1 MKQKLKHIR
10 TKISNNS
17 KVIEN
22 YFFMTSLPLISSAFG
37 ILLYPYLIRTL
48 GSEAYGLYVFLLAI
62 VAYFIDL
69 IAFGF
74 QLSGLKLISD
84 NLNDNKQKSV
94 ILSGIISAK
103 VYLAFFSV
111 LIITP
116 LIFFSKQ
123 LNEHRLL
130 LSIIFAQI
138 IAEIIFPQWYFRAI
152 QQMKVVTLYQLSFRI
167 ASVPFILLFIK
178 NPNDLIIYAIISTLS
193 IILPAALLLY
203 YLVKKEKLHL
213 KIVCL
218 KSTIQFLRES
228 FPVFISI
235 FMDTIKQESITL
247 IIGLLFGMR
256 EVALFD
262 LAKKII
268 LLPRMMLSNINIS
281 IFPKLRKSPTSENI
295 RRIIRYEWF
304 TGLFT
309 VAGITILGY
318 PAIYLL
324 GGQNMLDAYPIAIL
338 MSFTLLAWLI
348 VGAYIYHIFI
358 PNKLNYYITM
368 NQAISLVSF
377 VFFLIPGYILLPG
390 IYAVIIP
397 LVLSTFVEIYYSRT
411 IVYKKGYL

>member
-218 KSTIQFLRES
+218 KNTIQFLRES

-348 VGAYIYHIFI
+348 AGAYIYHIFI

-390 IYAVIIP
+390 IYAVVIP

>member
-218 KSTIQFLRES
+218 KNTIQFLRES

-281 IFPKLRKSPTSENI
+281 IFPKLRKNPTSENI

-390 IYAVIIP
+390 IYTVVIP

>member
-152 QQMKVVTLYQLSFRI
+152 QQMKVVTWYQLSFRI

-193 IILPAALLLY
+193 IILPAA
-203 YLVKKEKLHL
+203 
-213 KIVCL
+213 
-218 KSTIQFLRES
+218 
-228 FPVFISI
+228 
-235 FMDTIKQESITL
+235 
-247 IIGLLFGMR
+247 
-256 EVALFD
+256 
-262 LAKKII
+262 
-268 LLPRMMLSNINIS
+268 
-281 IFPKLRKSPTSENI
+281 
-295 RRIIRYEWF
+295 
-304 TGLFT
+304 
-309 VAGITILGY
+309 
-318 PAIYLL
+318 
-324 GGQNMLDAYPIAIL
+324 
-338 MSFTLLAWLI
+338 
-348 VGAYIYHIFI
+348 
-358 PNKLNYYITM
+358 
-368 NQAISLVSF
+368 
-377 VFFLIPGYILLPG
+377 
-390 IYAVIIP
+390 
-397 LVLSTFVEIYYSRT
+397 
-411 IVYKKGYL
+411 

>member
-213 KIVCL
+213 KIVCF
-218 KSTIQFLRES
+218 KNTIQFLRES

-281 IFPKLRKSPTSENI
+281 IFPKLRKNPTSENI

-390 IYAVIIP
+390 IYTVVIP